1 MGNRIIRSIRI
12 LPSDKTTFETEMEFR
27 AFIQGTMPLRGGYYY
42 FPNQMMN
49 CPDNTFVLFQY
60 DGMIRA
66 TGVLVD
72 REKTTVIDERGAKYG
87 GYYLFDML
95 TLHYL
100 ANPIDKNLFKQVYP
114 EFIGFNQTKQIIS
127 LRYWD
132 SIFSLLQNI
141 DSFYTEESQSLVPEI
156 EEEMFVFKDMEDYQ
170 KNGKNVDAKYNAGHK
185 VKVSKKSPGKS
196 VQKVRHKKF
205 GEGTVVERKGEFIVV
220 NFVSVGRKQLNL
232 QLCLDKGLMEFV

>member
-12 LPSDKTTFETEMEFR
+12 LPSDKATFETEMEFR
-27 AFIQGTMPLRGGYYY
+27 SFIQGTMPERGGYYY

-49 CPDNTFVLFQY
+49 CPENTFVLFQY

-72 REKTTVIDERGAKYG
+72 REKTAVFDERGAKYG
-87 GYYLFDML
+87 GYYLFDVP

-100 ANPIDKNLFKQVYP
+100 ANPIDKNSFRKVCP

-132 SIFSLLQNI
+132 AIFSLLQNI
-141 DSFYTEESQSLVPEI
+141 DSFYTAESQRLVREEI
-156 EEEMFVFKDMEDYQ
+156 EEKMFAFKGQ
-170 KNGKNVDAKYNAGHK
+170 KTNGKNADAEYNAKHG
-185 VKVSKKSPGKS
+185 VKPGKAT
-196 VQKVRHKKF
+196 KVERIRHKKF
-205 GEGTVVERKGEFIVV
+205 GVGVILEKKDGFLIVQ
-220 NFVSVGRKQLNL
+220 FGKVGRKQLNEKV
-232 QLCLDKGLMEFV
+232 CLDKGLIEEM

>member
-12 LPSDKTTFETEMEFR
+12 LPSDKATFETEMEFR
-27 AFIQGTMPLRGGYYY
+27 AFIQRTMPARGGYYY

-49 CPDNTFVLFQY
+49 CPENTFVLFQY

-72 REKTTVIDERGAKYG
+72 REKTTVIDEKGVMYG
-87 GYYLFDML
+87 GYYLFEVS
-95 TLHYL
+95 TIHYL
-100 ANPIDKNLFKQVYP
+100 TNPIDKYMFRQVYP
-114 EFIGFNQTKQIIS
+114 GFIGFNQTKQIIS
-127 LRYWD
+127 LAYWD
-132 SIFSLLQNI
+132 AIFSLLQNK
-141 DSFYTEESQSLVPEI
+141 DSFYTVESQRMDVVK
-156 EEEMFVFKDMEDYQ
+156 EEMVVVKDMEDYQ

-220 NFVSVGRKQLNL
+220 NFASVGRKQLNL
-232 QLCLDKGLMEFV
+232 KVCQDKGLMEFV

>member
-12 LPSDKTTFETEMEFR
+12 LPSDKATFETEMEFR
-27 AFIQGTMPLRGGYYY
+27 SFIQSIMPKRGGYYY

-49 CPDNTFVLFQY
+49 CPENTFVLFQY

-72 REKTTVIDERGAKYG
+72 REKTTVFDERGAKYG
-87 GYYLFDML
+87 GYYLFDVP

-100 ANPIDKNLFKQVYP
+100 ANPIDKNTFRKACP

-132 SIFSLLQNI
+132 PIFSLLQNI
-141 DSFYTEESQSLVPEI
+141 DSFYTAESQRLVREEM
-156 EEEMFVFKDMEDYQ
+156 EEEMFAFKDKRDYR
-170 KNGKNVDAKYNAGHK
+170 KNADAEYNAKHG
-185 VKVSKKSPGKS
+185 VKPGKAKK
-196 VQKVRHKKF
+196 VEKVRHKIF
-205 GEGTVVERKGEFIVV
+205 GEGTIVEKKDGFLIVQ
-220 NFVSVGRKQLNL
+220 FGKAGRKQLNEKVC
-232 QLCLDKGLMEFV
+232 QEKGLIEFV

>member
-87 GYYLFDML
+87 GYYLFDMS

-156 EEEMFVFKDMEDYQ
+156 EELFLFKDMDGYK
-170 KNGKNVDAKYNAGHK
+170 KNNVNVIHSSGHK
-185 VKVSKKSPGKS
+185 VMVGKKNAGKS
-196 VQKVRHKKF
+196 VQNVWHKKF
-205 GEGTVVERKGEFIVV
+205 GEGIVVEQNSDFLIVQ
-220 NFVSVGRKQLNL
+220 FDKVGRKQLNL
-232 QLCLDKGLMEFV
+232 KVCQDKGLIEFV

>member
-1 MGNRIIRSIRI
+1 MGNHNIRSIRI
-12 LPSDKTTFETEMEFR
+12 LPSDKATFETEMDFR
-27 AFIQGTMPLRGGYYY
+27 AFIQNTMPERGGFYY

-49 CPDNTFVLFQY
+49 CPENTFVLFQY

-87 GYYLFDML
+87 GYYLFDVS

-100 ANPIDKNLFKQVYP
+100 VNPIDKNLFKQVYP

-141 DSFYTEESQSLVPEI
+141 DSFYTAESQNLVPEI
-156 EEEMFVFKDMEDYQ
+156 EEELFIFKDMDDY
-170 KNGKNVDAKYNAGHK
+170 KKKIVDVMYSSGHK
-185 VKVSKKSPGKS
+185 VMDGKKSAGKS
-196 VQKVRHKKF
+196 VQKVCHKKF
-205 GEGTVVERKGEFIVV
+205 GEGIVVEKNSDFLIVQ
-220 NFVSVGRKQLNL
+220 FDKVGRKQLNL
-232 QLCLDKGLMEFV
+232 KVCQDKGLIEFV